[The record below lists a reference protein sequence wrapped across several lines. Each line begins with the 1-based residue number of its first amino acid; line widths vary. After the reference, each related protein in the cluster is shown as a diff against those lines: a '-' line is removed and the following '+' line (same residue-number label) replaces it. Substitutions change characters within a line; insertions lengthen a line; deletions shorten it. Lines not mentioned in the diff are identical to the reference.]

1 MNKQRCD
8 TASPWVGGLDGSAVE
23 ALAIDLARQAGELL
37 AGRFGTAV
45 AVEYKDESRR
55 DPVTEVDRECQ
66 RVISSAIKEAFPSH
80 GFLGEEGGSED
91 DQVVPDVVWV
101 VDPLDG
107 TKNYTCGLP
116 VYACSIGVLYR
127 GEPVVGAVYLPW
139 PGDGKGLVLHGS
151 AGSGAY
157 ADGRRVSV
165 VDEPKPEG
173 TRLAAVPGSFLS
185 LFRPGGG
192 LGRDLGEYRVA
203 GSTVYEVALT
213 VMGRLQLAATT
224 SPRIWDVAAGVVLVR
239 EAGGEALS
247 ASRSA
252 RLAGLLPDA
261 VSWQPLGSF
270 APDEGPITYGHMR
283 RWSKPTLFGGPGIVQ
298 YVAARLRA
306 RRSVRALPPRRRGR
320 L

>member
-1 MNKQRCD
+1 MQLRRGRGD
-8 TASPWVGGLDGSAVE
+8 LDAPAVE
-23 ALAIDLARQAGELL
+23 ELAICLARRAGELL
-37 AGRFGTAV
+37 AGRFGAAV

-66 RVISSAIKEAFPSH
+66 RMLSDAIEEAFPTH
-80 GFLGEEGGSED
+80 GFLGEEGGSD
-91 DQVVPDVVWV
+91 DDKVAPDLVWV

-107 TKNYTCGLP
+107 TKNYASGLP

-139 PGDGKGLVLHGS
+139 PGEAGGLVLFGS

-165 VDEPKPEG
+165 VDEPKPDG
-173 TRLAAVPGSFLS
+173 ARLGAVPGSFLS
-185 LFRPGGG
+185 LFRPSGG
-192 LGRDLGEYRVA
+192 LGGDMGEYRVA

-213 VMGRLQLAATT
+213 AMGRLQLAAAT

-247 ASRSA
+247 ATRST

-261 VSWQPLGSF
+261 VGWQPLGSF
-270 APDEGPITYGHMR
+270 APDEGPITYGHLR
-283 RWSKPTLFGGPGIVQ
+283 RWSKPTLLGGPGIVQ

-306 RRSVRALPPRRRGR
+306 RRSVRAPRLRRRGR
-320 L
+320 

>member
-1 MNKQRCD
+1 MNEQRCD

-151 AGSGAY
+151 AGFRGLRGRTAGLSGGRAQARRDAPCGGPRIVPESVQARWRAGPRPWGVQGGRQHRVRSRADRNGATPACGRHVSKDLGRCRGRDPRAGGWRGNPQRDALRETGGPAAGRCELAAIRVVRPRRGTHNLRAY
-157 ADGRRVSV
+157 A
-165 VDEPKPEG
+165 
-173 TRLAAVPGSFLS
+173 
-185 LFRPGGG
+185 
-192 LGRDLGEYRVA
+192 
-203 GSTVYEVALT
+203 
-213 VMGRLQLAATT
+213 
-224 SPRIWDVAAGVVLVR
+224 
-239 EAGGEALS
+239 
-247 ASRSA
+247 
-252 RLAGLLPDA
+252 
-261 VSWQPLGSF
+261 
-270 APDEGPITYGHMR
+270 
-283 RWSKPTLFGGPGIVQ
+283 
-298 YVAARLRA
+298 
-306 RRSVRALPPRRRGR
+306 
-320 L
+320 

>member
-1 MNKQRCD
+1 MSEQRCD
-8 TASPWVGGLDGSAVE
+8 AASPWVGGFDGSAVE
-23 ALAIDLARQAGELL
+23 ALAIDLARRAGELL
-37 AGRFGTAV
+37 AGRFGAAV

-66 RVISSAIKEAFPSH
+66 RMVSDAIEEAFPSH

-91 DQVVPDVVWV
+91 EQVVPDVVWV

-107 TKNYTCGLP
+107 TKNYASGVP
-116 VYACSIGVLYR
+116 IYACSIGVLHR
-127 GEPVVGAVYLPW
+127 GEPVVGAVCLPW
-139 PGDGKGLVLHGS
+139 PGKDGGLVLHGS

-157 ADGRRVSV
+157 AGGRRVSV
-165 VDEPKPEG
+165 GDGPRPEG

-185 LFRPGGG
+185 LFRPDGG
-192 LGRDLGEYRVA
+192 LGRDLGEHRVA

-213 VMGRLQLAATT
+213 VMGRLQLAAAT
-224 SPRIWDVAAGVVLVR
+224 SPRIWDVAAGAVLVR

-247 ASRSA
+247 ATRSA

-270 APDEGPITYGHMR
+270 APGEGPITYGHLR
-283 RWSKPTLFGGPGIVQ
+283 RWSKPTLFGGPGVVR
-298 YVAARLRA
+298 YVAAHLRV
-306 RRSVRALPPRRRGR
+306 RRSVRALRLRRKGR
-320 L
+320 R

>member
-1 MNKQRCD
+1 M
-8 TASPWVGGLDGSAVE
+8 GGLDGSAVE
-23 ALAIDLARQAGELL
+23 VLAICLARRAGELL
-37 AGRFGTAV
+37 AGRFGAAV

-66 RVISSAIKEAFPSH
+66 RMLSDAIEEAFPSH
-80 GFLGEEGGSED
+80 GFLGEEGGSD
-91 DQVVPDVVWV
+91 DDKAAPDLVWV

-107 TKNYTCGLP
+107 TKNYASGLP

-139 PGDGKGLVLHGS
+139 PGEAGGLVLHGS

-165 VDEPKPEG
+165 MDGPKPEG
-173 TRLAAVPGSFLS
+173 ARLAAVPGSFLS

-192 LGRDLGEYRVA
+192 LGSDMGEYRVA

-213 VMGRLQLAATT
+213 IMGRLQLAAAT

-247 ASRSA
+247 ATRSA

-270 APDEGPITYGHMR
+270 APDEGPITYGHLR
-283 RWSKPTLFGGPGIVQ
+283 RWCKPTLFGGPGIVQ

-306 RRSVRALPPRRRGR
+306 RRSVRAPRLRRRGR
-320 L
+320 

>member
-1 MNKQRCD
+1 MNEQRCD

-151 AGSGAY
+151 AGSGGLR
-157 ADGRRVSV
+157 GR
-165 VDEPKPEG
+165 
-173 TRLAAVPGSFLS
+173 T
-185 LFRPGGG
+185 
-192 LGRDLGEYRVA
+192 
-203 GSTVYEVALT
+203 
-213 VMGRLQLAATT
+213 
-224 SPRIWDVAAGVVLVR
+224 
-239 EAGGEALS
+239 
-247 ASRSA
+247 
-252 RLAGLLPDA
+252 AGL
-261 VSWQPLGSF
+261 S
-270 APDEGPITYGHMR
+270 
-283 RWSKPTLFGGPGIVQ
+283 GGRAQ
-298 YVAARLRA
+298 A
-306 RRSVRALPPRRRGR
+306 RRDGPCGDPRVVPESVQARGR
-320 L
+320 AGP